1 MQPVLIHTKQDST
14 RLRYVLDWL
23 FNDQLKTGYRLTHDP
38 VGQHKELI
46 ISYGNPSGNISIP
59 ASDLLWETGVSVK
72 DPDWSEWSGLP
83 ALFHSGAEGFT
94 LPFDLF
100 SAIFFLLSRYEEYY
114 AYTPDKHGRYPATES
129 VLYKSGLLRRP
140 LIDEWI
146 FAFRKLLNEQ
156 GANIP
161 SSAFTWLPS
170 YDIDI
175 AWSYL
180 NKGLIRNLAGL
191 ARDVLSAKFGTATE
205 RLAVLSKSRKDP
217 FDSFAVLE
225 QLHTDANI
233 HPMFFI
239 LAALKSSAFDKNI
252 SPANP
257 AMQSLIRQLAAFSDI
272 GMHPSYYTDSN
283 KTAWQNEKNAL
294 ERITGRKITSSR
306 QHYIRMTLPGTYR
319 HLLQNGITDDY
330 SMGYGSHLGFR
341 AGTGR
346 AFKWYDLEREQA
358 EDLTIHP
365 FCFMDSTAHY
375 EEQLNAE
382 EAFSVLGDM
391 ALALRKAG
399 STLTTVFHNFSLG
412 TDKEWKGWSEN
423 YTRFVEGMA
432 GKIITS

>member
-1 MQPVLIHTKQDST
+1 MQHVLIYSPQDSP
-14 RLRYVLDWL
+14 RLRYVLDWI

-38 VGQHKELI
+38 AERHEGLI
-46 ISYGNPSGNISIP
+46 ISYGDPSGGISIP
-59 ASDLLWETGVSVK
+59 ANGLLWETGVSVK
-72 DPDWSEWSGLP
+72 DVNWSDWQGLP
-83 ALFHSGAEGFT
+83 VFFQPDAEGFT

-114 AYTPDKHGRYPATES
+114 TYTPDKHNRYPATES

-140 LIDEWI
+140 LIDEWLT
-146 FAFRKLLNEQ
+146 AFRNLLNTH
-156 GANIP
+156 GANIASP
-161 SSAFTWLPS
+161 TFNWQPS

-180 NKGLIRNLAGL
+180 HKGFTRNLAGL
-191 ARDVLSAKFGTATE
+191 TRDVLSAKFGNAAE
-205 RLAVLSKSRKDP
+205 RLAALSRFRKDP
-217 FDSFAVLE
+217 FDSFAFLQ
-225 QLHTDANI
+225 QLHNDADTQ
-233 HPMFFI
+233 PLFFV
-239 LAALKSSAFDKNI
+239 LAALKSSGFDKNI
-252 SPANP
+252 SPANT
-257 AMQSLIRQLAAFSDI
+257 AMQSLIRELAAYSTI

-294 ERITGRKITSSR
+294 ERISNQKITSSR
-306 QHYIRMTLPGTYR
+306 QHYMRMTLPGTYR

-346 AFKWYDLEREQA
+346 SFKWYDLERERA
-358 EDLTIHP
+358 EALIIHP

-391 ALALRKAG
+391 ASALCKAG